1 MCHFARVG
9 RAQFI
14 YAGEANVRGAAS
26 KEGCSMC
33 GGIFAVFAIV
43 RAMRVGGGSCMW
55 GGSCSMEQYV
65 ESSFSN
71 FVNPKV
77 PAPYTLSRPS
87 IIITAKTAVRA
98 KNQKCAILLNARA
111 RPDRSSLDH
120 KV

>member
-43 RAMRVGGGSCMW
+43 RAMRVGGGAAC
-55 GGSCSMEQYV
+55 GG
-65 ESSFSN
+65 
-71 FVNPKV
+71 
-77 PAPYTLSRPS
+77 
-87 IIITAKTAVRA
+87 AVARW
-98 KNQKCAILLNARA
+98 NNMLNRLFQIL
-111 RPDRSSLDH
+111 
-120 KV
+120 